1 MAIDLRCLFDFRH
14 FKQSCVFFSPDAKIM
29 VDVRPV
35 SNEGT
40 RTSEPNEVKIRGAR

>member
-14 FKQSCVFFSPDAKIM
+14 FKDAKIM

-40 RTSEPNEVKIRGAR
+40 LGAKNNRRSVATH

>member
-40 RTSEPNEVKIRGAR
+40 LEPNEVRIRGAR